1 MRHLENRSR
10 PFLHRETAL
19 LLILHNYYPKR
30 SDKRFTYSEGVF
42 LGYLYYD
49 Y

>member
-10 PFLHRETAL
+10 PSVHCETAL
-19 LLILHNYYPKR
+19 LLILHSYYPKT
-30 SDKRFTYSEGVF
+30 SEKRFAYSEGVF